1 MPWHMGEPMKHR
13 SMLFKSLI
21 FLLFIYSVPTARGA
35 EETPRQIVEGFQA
48 SLLAVMKEAESLGLK
63 GRYARLAPAIEQAF
77 DLPLM
82 VRIAIGSYWNR
93 TTAEQ
98 RTKLT
103 AAFKRMSISTLATF
117 VTGYSGERFETI
129 SEGPGQQNV
138 HLVKTR
144 IIDPDGSHVNITYIA
159 KRYSDGWNLVDVVV
173 DAGIS
178 ELAVR
183 QSEYRLI
190 LKKNGIDGL
199 IRALNVKADQLMS

>member
-1 MPWHMGEPMKHR
+1 
-13 SMLFKSLI
+13 
-21 FLLFIYSVPTARGA
+21 
-35 EETPRQIVEGFQA
+35 
-48 SLLAVMKEAESLGLK
+48 
-63 GRYARLAPAIEQAF
+63 
-77 DLPLM
+77 
-82 VRIAIGSYWNR
+82 
-93 TTAEQ
+93 
-98 RTKLT
+98 
-103 AAFKRMSISTLATF
+103 SISTLATF
-117 VTGYSGERFETI
+117 VTGYSGERFKTI